1 MVLPGAH
8 SYYIN
13 ICIEEVMSK
22 ETRVPLITKPIKTR
36 RLLYILFFSELLI
49 GLLVCSHQWGAIGE
63 LSEDVDL
70 GIPSS

>member
-49 GLLVCSHQWGAIGE
+49 GLLVSCVQTE
-63 LSEDVDL
+63 PNYPLNPKVNR
-70 GIPSS
+70 PKN